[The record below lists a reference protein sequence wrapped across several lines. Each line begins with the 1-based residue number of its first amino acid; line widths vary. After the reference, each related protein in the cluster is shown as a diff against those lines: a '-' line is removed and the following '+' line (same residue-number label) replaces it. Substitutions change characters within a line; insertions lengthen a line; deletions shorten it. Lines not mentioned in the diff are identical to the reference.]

1 LIVDYH
7 WNELW
12 RSLLGLVKFLHSK
25 SEDLTD
31 LNGITNLINNL
42 VDLLAASLA
51 GGETFLPGT
60 TDYDDLFYKLVQ
72 ATTSLEKFSQ
82 ICNPLLSVRTL
93 TIDFG
98 KRPSPGMTTLLT
110 VCKHYQSLL
119 SEHQKTSKSRHL
131 SSEEVTRVIKEGYD
145 SMQIPPSSPQVTASV
160 EGGGVK
166 YKEAEFR
173 GILKKIWRI
182 CIADGTVL
190 IERTDG
196 A

>member
-31 LNGITNLINNL
+31 LNDITDLINDL

-82 ICNPLLSVRTL
+82 ICILLSL
-93 TIDFG
+93 PILIIDFG

-145 SMQIPPSSPQVTASV
+145 SIQITPSSPQSVTASV
-160 EGGGVK
+160 ESGGAK

-182 CIADGTVL
+182 SIADGTVL
-190 IERTDG
+190 IERAD
-196 A
+196 AV